1 MIIAKL
7 KNDMSQKCGFI
18 IYNIFLAQSKSYETF
33 LVVCTQKGG
42 TALHCAAESGY
53 SDTVKLLLRAGAT
66 DTPAQVHRIPSL
78 RHSTVDSRYSD
89 PWI

>member
-1 MIIAKL
+1 MSDTPVKCWVIIAKL

-18 IYNIFLAQSKSYETF
+18 IYIFLAQSKSYETF

-53 SDTVKLLLRAGAT
+53 SNTVKLLLRAGAT
-66 DTPAQVHRIPSL
+66 DTSAQVHRIPSL
-78 RHSTVDSRYSD
+78 RHSM
-89 PWI
+89 